1 MSPDKSQRDNS
12 HHGNLRHI
20 RLCADDYG
28 ISPGV
33 NAAILDLVARRRI
46 NAASAM
52 VVAPSF
58 SVRAA
63 NALREAAGKHA
74 AIGLHLTLTAPFRP
88 LSHGF
93 APRRHAAFLSLA
105 AVMRRA
111 HLRALRPE
119 WLTIETM
126 RQVQAFQSAFGRAPD
141 FVDGH
146 QHVQLFPQIGDALL
160 RVVKDAAPNAWVRQ
174 CGRSL
179 PAHRRLVDRKALLL
193 DALSRRFRRL
203 AARQGVRTNPGFA
216 GAYAFRAGS
225 DYAKLFAKFLDH
237 LPDGGVIMCH
247 PGQTDAD
254 LRQLDP
260 LTDLRDREYAFFL
273 GEDFPRLL
281 AERGVALS

>member
-1 MSPDKSQRDNS
+1 MSQDKNQRGQP
-12 HHGNLRHI
+12 HHDVRHI

-58 SVRAA
+58 STSAA
-63 NALREAAGKHA
+63 IALRDAAGKHA

-93 APRRHAAFLSLA
+93 APLRHAAFLSLPA
-105 AVMRRA
+105 MMRRA

-119 WLTIETM
+119 WLTIEIM
-126 RQVQAFQSAFGRAPD
+126 HQVEAFQSAFGRAPD

-174 CGRSL
+174 CGRGL
-179 PAHRRLVDRKALLL
+179 PAHRRFADRKALLL
-193 DALSRRFRRL
+193 DALSRRFRKL
-203 AARQGVRTNPGFA
+203 AARHGVRTNPGFA
-216 GAYAFRAGS
+216 GAYGFRAGA

-237 LPDGGVIMCH
+237 LPDGGVVMCH
-247 PGQTDAD
+247 PGEADAE
-254 LRQLDP
+254 LRRLNS

-281 AERGVALS
+281 KHRGVALT